1 MGVVRPLRAG
11 VATLATAGL
20 AISGSQ
26 FFAPQAQASKT
37 AVMARVSARTAVNIR
52 SQAGVHGKI
61 LGVLE
66 RGQQLNQTGT
76 PVNGWVPVAYRGHT
90 AYVDH
95 HYLSSVAWRPSTSN
109 PSASSSPVG
118 FAQATTYVNVRA
130 GHSMQTTK
138 VGMLS
143 PGEKV
148 GLTGRTSQ
156 GFSEVVYNGVHRW
169 VASRYLS
176 TTTVKPTPKPAPKP
190 AQTTTVYTTA
200 NLNLRNGASMSASVA
215 TTVSRGTALTTT
227 GRTTGIWTQVN
238 YHGHNL
244 WASRTYLT
252 TTNPAPKPKPKPT
265 PKPAQTTT
273 VYTTAN
279 LNLRNGAS
287 MSASVAT
294 TVSRGT
300 ALTTTGRT
308 TGIWTQVNY
317 HGHNLW
323 ASRTYL
329 TTTNPA
335 PKPNPRPAPSPSVS
349 PSSARAAIVNYAKAQ
364 VGKAYI
370 WGGEGPNGFDCSGLV
385 LKAYQQAGIYLPHY
399 SGSQIARGHRI
410 SLDEIQPGDLL
421 AKPGGGHIAIYVG
434 NGQIVEAANP
444 RAGVRLTSIYSS
456 LYPLRIDSDILD

>member
-26 FFAPQAQASKT
+26 FFVPQAQASKT
-37 AVMARVSARTAVNIR
+37 AVLARVSARTAVNIR

-176 TTTVKPTPKPAPKP
+176 TTTVKPTPKPTPKP
-190 AQTTTVYTTA
+190 AHTTTVYTTA
-200 NLNLRNGASMSASVA
+200 NLNLRNGASMSTSVA

-244 WASRTYLT
+244 WASSTYLT
-252 TTNPAPKPKPKPT
+252 TTNPAPT
-265 PKPAQTTT
+265 PK
-273 VYTTAN
+273 
-279 LNLRNGAS
+279 
-287 MSASVAT
+287 
-294 TVSRGT
+294 
-300 ALTTTGRT
+300 
-308 TGIWTQVNY
+308 
-317 HGHNLW
+317 
-323 ASRTYL
+323 
-329 TTTNPA
+329 
-335 PKPNPRPAPSPSVS
+335 PRPAPSPSVS

-410 SLDEIQPGDLL
+410 SLDEIQPGDIL

>member
-190 AQTTTVYTTA
+190 AHTTTVYTTA
-200 NLNLRNGASMSASVA
+200 NLNLRNGASMSTSVA

-244 WASRTYLT
+244 WASSTYLT
-252 TTNPAPKPKPKPT
+252 TTNPAPT
-265 PKPAQTTT
+265 PK
-273 VYTTAN
+273 
-279 LNLRNGAS
+279 
-287 MSASVAT
+287 
-294 TVSRGT
+294 
-300 ALTTTGRT
+300 
-308 TGIWTQVNY
+308 
-317 HGHNLW
+317 
-323 ASRTYL
+323 
-329 TTTNPA
+329 
-335 PKPNPRPAPSPSVS
+335 PRPAPSPSVS

>member
-26 FFAPQAQASKT
+26 FFVPQAQASKT

-176 TTTVKPTPKPAPKP
+176 TTTVKPTPKP
-190 AQTTTVYTTA
+190 
-200 NLNLRNGASMSASVA
+200 
-215 TTVSRGTALTTT
+215 
-227 GRTTGIWTQVN
+227 
-238 YHGHNL
+238 
-244 WASRTYLT
+244 
-252 TTNPAPKPKPKPT
+252 T

-323 ASRTYL
+323 ASSTYL

-335 PKPNPRPAPSPSVS
+335 PTPKPRPAPSPSVS

>member
-26 FFAPQAQASKT
+26 FFVPQAQASKT
-37 AVMARVSARTAVNIR
+37 AVLARVSARTAVNIR

-176 TTTVKPTPKPAPKP
+176 TTTVKPTPKPTPKP
-190 AQTTTVYTTA
+190 AHTTTVYTTA
-200 NLNLRNGASMSASVA
+200 NLNLRNSASMSASVA

-227 GRTTGIWTQVN
+227 GRTAGIWTQVN

-244 WASRTYLT
+244 WASSTYLT
-252 TTNPAPKPKPKPT
+252 TTNPAPT
-265 PKPAQTTT
+265 PK
-273 VYTTAN
+273 
-279 LNLRNGAS
+279 
-287 MSASVAT
+287 
-294 TVSRGT
+294 
-300 ALTTTGRT
+300 
-308 TGIWTQVNY
+308 
-317 HGHNLW
+317 
-323 ASRTYL
+323 
-329 TTTNPA
+329 
-335 PKPNPRPAPSPSVS
+335 PRPAPSPSVS

>member
-26 FFAPQAQASKT
+26 FFVPQAQASKT

-244 WASRTYLT
+244 WASSTYLT
-252 TTNPAPKPKPKPT
+252 TTNPAPKPK
-265 PKPAQTTT
+265 
-273 VYTTAN
+273 
-279 LNLRNGAS
+279 
-287 MSASVAT
+287 
-294 TVSRGT
+294 
-300 ALTTTGRT
+300 
-308 TGIWTQVNY
+308 
-317 HGHNLW
+317 
-323 ASRTYL
+323 
-329 TTTNPA
+329 
-335 PKPNPRPAPSPSVS
+335 PRPAPSPSVS

>member
-252 TTNPAPKPKPKPT
+252 TTNPAPKPKP
-265 PKPAQTTT
+265 
-273 VYTTAN
+273 
-279 LNLRNGAS
+279 
-287 MSASVAT
+287 
-294 TVSRGT
+294 
-300 ALTTTGRT
+300 
-308 TGIWTQVNY
+308 
-317 HGHNLW
+317 
-323 ASRTYL
+323 
-329 TTTNPA
+329 
-335 PKPNPRPAPSPSVS
+335 RPAPSPSVS

-456 LYPLRIDSDILD
+456 LYPLRIDSDILRFPPDRGGLAATRRPGRASRWSARN

>member
-26 FFAPQAQASKT
+26 FFVPQAQASKT
-37 AVMARVSARTAVNIR
+37 AVLARVSARTAVNIR

-176 TTTVKPTPKPAPKP
+176 TTTVKPTPKPTPKP
-190 AQTTTVYTTA
+190 AHTTTVYTTA

-252 TTNPAPKPKPKPT
+252 TTNPAPKPTPT
-265 PKPAQTTT
+265 P
-273 VYTTAN
+273 
-279 LNLRNGAS
+279 R
-287 MSASVAT
+287 
-294 TVSRGT
+294 
-300 ALTTTGRT
+300 
-308 TGIWTQVNY
+308 
-317 HGHNLW
+317 
-323 ASRTYL
+323 
-329 TTTNPA
+329 
-335 PKPNPRPAPSPSVS
+335 PSVS

>member
-26 FFAPQAQASKT
+26 FFVPQAQASKT
-37 AVMARVSARTAVNIR
+37 AVLARVSARTAVNIR

-176 TTTVKPTPKPAPKP
+176 TTTVKPTPKPTPKP
-190 AQTTTVYTTA
+190 AHTTTVYTTA
-200 NLNLRNGASMSASVA
+200 NLNLRNGASMRASVA

-244 WASRTYLT
+244 WASSTYLT
-252 TTNPAPKPKPKPT
+252 TTNPAPKPTPT
-265 PKPAQTTT
+265 P
-273 VYTTAN
+273 
-279 LNLRNGAS
+279 R
-287 MSASVAT
+287 
-294 TVSRGT
+294 
-300 ALTTTGRT
+300 
-308 TGIWTQVNY
+308 
-317 HGHNLW
+317 
-323 ASRTYL
+323 
-329 TTTNPA
+329 
-335 PKPNPRPAPSPSVS
+335 PSVS

>member
-26 FFAPQAQASKT
+26 FFVPQAQASKT
-37 AVMARVSARTAVNIR
+37 AVLARVSARTAVNIR

-176 TTTVKPTPKPAPKP
+176 TTTVKPTPKPTPKP
-190 AQTTTVYTTA
+190 AHTTTVYTTA
-200 NLNLRNGASMSASVA
+200 NLNLRNGASMSTSVA

-244 WASRTYLT
+244 WASSTYLT
-252 TTNPAPKPKPKPT
+252 TTNPAPT
-265 PKPAQTTT
+265 PK
-273 VYTTAN
+273 
-279 LNLRNGAS
+279 
-287 MSASVAT
+287 
-294 TVSRGT
+294 
-300 ALTTTGRT
+300 
-308 TGIWTQVNY
+308 
-317 HGHNLW
+317 
-323 ASRTYL
+323 
-329 TTTNPA
+329 
-335 PKPNPRPAPSPSVS
+335 PRPAPSPSVS

-456 LYPLRIDSDILD
+456 LYPLRIESDNLD

>member
-26 FFAPQAQASKT
+26 FFVPQAQASKT
-37 AVMARVSARTAVNIR
+37 AVLARVSARTAVNIR

-176 TTTVKPTPKPAPKP
+176 TTTVKPTPKPTPKP
-190 AQTTTVYTTA
+190 AHTTTVYTTA

-244 WASRTYLT
+244 WASSTYLT
-252 TTNPAPKPKPKPT
+252 TTVKPT
-265 PKPAQTTT
+265 PKPAHTTT

-323 ASRTYL
+323 ASSTYL

-335 PKPNPRPAPSPSVS
+335 PKPTPTPRPSVS

>member
-190 AQTTTVYTTA
+190 AQTTTIYTTA

-244 WASRTYLT
+244 WASSTYLT
-252 TTNPAPKPKPKPT
+252 TTNPAPKPTPT
-265 PKPAQTTT
+265 
-273 VYTTAN
+273 
-279 LNLRNGAS
+279 
-287 MSASVAT
+287 
-294 TVSRGT
+294 
-300 ALTTTGRT
+300 
-308 TGIWTQVNY
+308 
-317 HGHNLW
+317 
-323 ASRTYL
+323 
-329 TTTNPA
+329 
-335 PKPNPRPAPSPSVS
+335 PRPAPSPSVS

>member
-26 FFAPQAQASKT
+26 FFVPQAQASKT
-37 AVMARVSARTAVNIR
+37 AVLARVSARTAVNIR

-176 TTTVKPTPKPAPKP
+176 TTTVKPTPKPTPKP
-190 AQTTTVYTTA
+190 AHTTTVYTTA
-200 NLNLRNGASMSASVA
+200 NLNLRNSASMSASVA
-215 TTVSRGTALTTT
+215 TTVSRGTALTIT
-227 GRTTGIWTQVN
+227 GRTAGIWTQVN

-244 WASRTYLT
+244 WASSTYLT
-252 TTNPAPKPKPKPT
+252 TTNPAPT
-265 PKPAQTTT
+265 PK
-273 VYTTAN
+273 
-279 LNLRNGAS
+279 
-287 MSASVAT
+287 
-294 TVSRGT
+294 
-300 ALTTTGRT
+300 
-308 TGIWTQVNY
+308 
-317 HGHNLW
+317 
-323 ASRTYL
+323 
-329 TTTNPA
+329 
-335 PKPNPRPAPSPSVS
+335 PRPAPSPSVS

>member
-26 FFAPQAQASKT
+26 FFVPQAQASKT

-176 TTTVKPTPKPAPKP
+176 TTTVKPTPKPTPKP
-190 AQTTTVYTTA
+190 AHTTTVYTTA

-244 WASRTYLT
+244 WASSTYLT
-252 TTNPAPKPKPKPT
+252 TTNPAPKPTPT
-265 PKPAQTTT
+265 P
-273 VYTTAN
+273 
-279 LNLRNGAS
+279 R
-287 MSASVAT
+287 
-294 TVSRGT
+294 
-300 ALTTTGRT
+300 
-308 TGIWTQVNY
+308 
-317 HGHNLW
+317 
-323 ASRTYL
+323 
-329 TTTNPA
+329 
-335 PKPNPRPAPSPSVS
+335 PSVS

>member
-26 FFAPQAQASKT
+26 FFVPQAQASKT
-37 AVMARVSARTAVNIR
+37 AVLARVSARTAVNIR

-138 VGMLS
+138 MGMLS

-176 TTTVKPTPKPAPKP
+176 TTTVKPTPKPTPKP
-190 AQTTTVYTTA
+190 AHTTTVYTTA

-244 WASRTYLT
+244 WASSTYLT
-252 TTNPAPKPKPKPT
+252 TTNPAPKPTPT
-265 PKPAQTTT
+265 P
-273 VYTTAN
+273 
-279 LNLRNGAS
+279 R
-287 MSASVAT
+287 
-294 TVSRGT
+294 
-300 ALTTTGRT
+300 
-308 TGIWTQVNY
+308 
-317 HGHNLW
+317 
-323 ASRTYL
+323 
-329 TTTNPA
+329 
-335 PKPNPRPAPSPSVS
+335 PSVS

>member
-26 FFAPQAQASKT
+26 FFVPQAQASKT
-37 AVMARVSARTAVNIR
+37 AVLARVSARTAVNIR

-176 TTTVKPTPKPAPKP
+176 TTTVKPTPKPTPKP
-190 AQTTTVYTTA
+190 AHTTTVYTTA

-244 WASRTYLT
+244 WASSTYLTT
-252 TTNPAPKPKPKPT
+252 TTNPAPKPTPT
-265 PKPAQTTT
+265 P
-273 VYTTAN
+273 
-279 LNLRNGAS
+279 R
-287 MSASVAT
+287 
-294 TVSRGT
+294 
-300 ALTTTGRT
+300 
-308 TGIWTQVNY
+308 
-317 HGHNLW
+317 
-323 ASRTYL
+323 
-329 TTTNPA
+329 
-335 PKPNPRPAPSPSVS
+335 PSVS

>member
-76 PVNGWVPVAYRGHT
+76 PVSGWVPVAYRGHT

-156 GFSEVVYNGVHRW
+156 GFSEVVYTGVHRW

-190 AQTTTVYTTA
+190 AQPTTVYTTVD
-200 NLNLRNGASMSASVA
+200 LNLRTGASMSASVA
-215 TTVSRGTALTTT
+215 TSVTRGTALTTT

-244 WASRTYLT
+244 WASSTYLT
-252 TTNPAPKPKPKPT
+252 TTNTAPKPT
-265 PKPAQTTT
+265 PKP
-273 VYTTAN
+273 
-279 LNLRNGAS
+279 
-287 MSASVAT
+287 
-294 TVSRGT
+294 
-300 ALTTTGRT
+300 
-308 TGIWTQVNY
+308 
-317 HGHNLW
+317 
-323 ASRTYL
+323 
-329 TTTNPA
+329 
-335 PKPNPRPAPSPSVS
+335 KPAPSPSVS

-410 SLDEIQPGDLL
+410 SLDAIQPGDLL

-434 NGQIVEAANP
+434 NGQVVEAANP

-456 LYPLRIDSDILD
+456 LYPLRIDSNILD

>member
-26 FFAPQAQASKT
+26 FFVPQAQASKT
-37 AVMARVSARTAVNIR
+37 AVLARVSARTAVNIR

-176 TTTVKPTPKPAPKP
+176 TTTVKPTPKPTPKP
-190 AQTTTVYTTA
+190 AHTTTVYTTA

-244 WASRTYLT
+244 WASSTYLT
-252 TTNPAPKPKPKPT
+252 TTTPAPT
-265 PKPAQTTT
+265 PK
-273 VYTTAN
+273 
-279 LNLRNGAS
+279 
-287 MSASVAT
+287 
-294 TVSRGT
+294 
-300 ALTTTGRT
+300 
-308 TGIWTQVNY
+308 
-317 HGHNLW
+317 
-323 ASRTYL
+323 
-329 TTTNPA
+329 
-335 PKPNPRPAPSPSVS
+335 PRPAPSPSVS

>member
-26 FFAPQAQASKT
+26 FFVPQAQASKT
-37 AVMARVSARTAVNIR
+37 AVLARVSARTAVNIR

-176 TTTVKPTPKPAPKP
+176 TTTVKPTPKPTPKP
-190 AQTTTVYTTA
+190 AQATTVYTTA
-200 NLNLRNGASMSASVA
+200 NLNLRNGASMSTSVA

-244 WASRTYLT
+244 WASSTYLT
-252 TTNPAPKPKPKPT
+252 TTNPAPT
-265 PKPAQTTT
+265 PK
-273 VYTTAN
+273 
-279 LNLRNGAS
+279 
-287 MSASVAT
+287 
-294 TVSRGT
+294 
-300 ALTTTGRT
+300 
-308 TGIWTQVNY
+308 
-317 HGHNLW
+317 
-323 ASRTYL
+323 
-329 TTTNPA
+329 
-335 PKPNPRPAPSPSVS
+335 PRPAPSPSVS

>member
-52 SQAGVHGKI
+52 SQAGVHGRI

-138 VGMLS
+138 VGILS

-176 TTTVKPTPKPAPKP
+176 TTTVKPTPTPKP
-190 AQTTTVYTTA
+190 TQTTTVYTTA

-215 TTVSRGTALTTT
+215 TSVTRGTALTTT
-227 GRTTGIWTQVN
+227 GRTTGTWTQVN

-244 WASRTYLT
+244 WASSKYLT
-252 TTNPAPKPKPKPT
+252 TTAKPT
-265 PKPAQTTT
+265 PTPTPT
-273 VYTTAN
+273 
-279 LNLRNGAS
+279 
-287 MSASVAT
+287 
-294 TVSRGT
+294 
-300 ALTTTGRT
+300 
-308 TGIWTQVNY
+308 
-317 HGHNLW
+317 
-323 ASRTYL
+323 
-329 TTTNPA
+329 
-335 PKPNPRPAPSPSVS
+335 PSPSVS

-370 WGGEGPNGFDCSGLV
+370 WGGEGPIGFDCSGLV

-410 SLDEIQPGDLL
+410 SLDEIQPGDLF
-421 AKPGGGHIAIYVG
+421 AKPGGGHVAIYVG

-456 LYPLRIDSDILD
+456 LYPLRINSNILD

>member
-1 MGVVRPLRAG
+1 MSAS
-11 VATLATAGL
+11 VATTVSRGTAL
-20 AISGSQ
+20 
-26 FFAPQAQASKT
+26 
-37 AVMARVSARTAVNIR
+37 
-52 SQAGVHGKI
+52 
-61 LGVLE
+61 
-66 RGQQLNQTGT
+66 
-76 PVNGWVPVAYRGHT
+76 
-90 AYVDH
+90 
-95 HYLSSVAWRPSTSN
+95 
-109 PSASSSPVG
+109 
-118 FAQATTYVNVRA
+118 TT
-130 GHSMQTTK
+130 
-138 VGMLS
+138 
-143 PGEKV
+143 
-148 GLTGRTSQ
+148 TGRTTGIWTQ
-156 GFSEVVYNGVHRW
+156 VNYHGHNLW
-169 VASRYLS
+169 ASRTYL
-176 TTTVKPTPKPAPKP
+176 TTTNPAPKPKPKPTPKP

-335 PKPNPRPAPSPSVS
+335 PKPKPRPTPRPSQTPTSCPIYNLTIRNGGPLS
-349 PSSARAAIVNYAKAQ
+349 RTLATTWYQGTALTTTGRTTGIWTQVNYHGHNLWASRTYLTTTNPAPKPKPRPTPNPAQ
-364 VGKAYI
+364 TTTSYTTDNPTIPHDAPLTPSLATTVTNGTALTTTGRTTGI
-370 WGGEGPNGFDCSGLV
+370 WTQVN
-385 LKAYQQAGIYLPHY
+385 HH
-399 SGSQIARGHRI
+399 GH
-410 SLDEIQPGDLL
+410 
-421 AKPGGGHIAIYVG
+421 
-434 NGQIVEAANP
+434 
-444 RAGVRLTSIYSS
+444 
-456 LYPLRIDSDILD
+456 

>member
-66 RGQQLNQTGT
+66 RGQQLNQTDT

-252 TTNPAPKPKPKPT
+252 TTNPAPKPKP
-265 PKPAQTTT
+265 
-273 VYTTAN
+273 
-279 LNLRNGAS
+279 
-287 MSASVAT
+287 
-294 TVSRGT
+294 
-300 ALTTTGRT
+300 
-308 TGIWTQVNY
+308 
-317 HGHNLW
+317 
-323 ASRTYL
+323 
-329 TTTNPA
+329 
-335 PKPNPRPAPSPSVS
+335 RPAPSPSVS

>member
-52 SQAGVHGKI
+52 SQAGVHGRI

-130 GHSMQTTK
+130 GHSMQTIK
-138 VGMLS
+138 VGILS

-176 TTTVKPTPKPAPKP
+176 TTTVKPTPTPKP
-190 AQTTTVYTTA
+190 TQTTTVYTTA

-215 TTVSRGTALTTT
+215 T
-227 GRTTGIWTQVN
+227 
-238 YHGHNL
+238 
-244 WASRTYLT
+244 
-252 TTNPAPKPKPKPT
+252 
-265 PKPAQTTT
+265 
-273 VYTTAN
+273 
-279 LNLRNGAS
+279 
-287 MSASVAT
+287 SV
-294 TVSRGT
+294 
-300 ALTTTGRT
+300 
-308 TGIWTQVNY
+308 
-317 HGHNLW
+317 
-323 ASRTYL
+323 
-329 TTTNPA
+329 
-335 PKPNPRPAPSPSVS
+335 
-349 PSSARAAIVNYAKAQ
+349 
-364 VGKAYI
+364 
-370 WGGEGPNGFDCSGLV
+370 
-385 LKAYQQAGIYLPHY
+385 
-399 SGSQIARGHRI
+399 
-410 SLDEIQPGDLL
+410 
-421 AKPGGGHIAIYVG
+421 
-434 NGQIVEAANP
+434 
-444 RAGVRLTSIYSS
+444 
-456 LYPLRIDSDILD
+456 

>member
-26 FFAPQAQASKT
+26 FFVPQAQASKT
-37 AVMARVSARTAVNIR
+37 AVLARVSARTAVNIR

-176 TTTVKPTPKPAPKP
+176 TTTVKPTPKPTPKP
-190 AQTTTVYTTA
+190 AQATTVYTTA
-200 NLNLRNGASMSASVA
+200 NLNLRNGASMSTSVA

-227 GRTTGIWTQVN
+227 GRTAGIWTQVN

-244 WASRTYLT
+244 WASSTYLT
-252 TTNPAPKPKPKPT
+252 TTNPAPT
-265 PKPAQTTT
+265 PK
-273 VYTTAN
+273 
-279 LNLRNGAS
+279 
-287 MSASVAT
+287 
-294 TVSRGT
+294 
-300 ALTTTGRT
+300 
-308 TGIWTQVNY
+308 
-317 HGHNLW
+317 
-323 ASRTYL
+323 
-329 TTTNPA
+329 
-335 PKPNPRPAPSPSVS
+335 PRPAPSPSVS

>member
-26 FFAPQAQASKT
+26 FFVPQAQASKT

-176 TTTVKPTPKPAPKP
+176 TTTVKPTPKP
-190 AQTTTVYTTA
+190 
-200 NLNLRNGASMSASVA
+200 
-215 TTVSRGTALTTT
+215 
-227 GRTTGIWTQVN
+227 
-238 YHGHNL
+238 
-244 WASRTYLT
+244 
-252 TTNPAPKPKPKPT
+252 T

-323 ASRTYL
+323 ASSTYL

-335 PKPNPRPAPSPSVS
+335 PKPTPTPRPAPSPSVS

>member
-37 AVMARVSARTAVNIR
+37 AVLARVSARTAVNIR

-176 TTTVKPTPKPAPKP
+176 TTTVKPTPKPTPKP
-190 AQTTTVYTTA
+190 AHTTTVYTTA

-252 TTNPAPKPKPKPT
+252 TTNPAPKPK
-265 PKPAQTTT
+265 
-273 VYTTAN
+273 
-279 LNLRNGAS
+279 
-287 MSASVAT
+287 
-294 TVSRGT
+294 
-300 ALTTTGRT
+300 
-308 TGIWTQVNY
+308 
-317 HGHNLW
+317 
-323 ASRTYL
+323 
-329 TTTNPA
+329 
-335 PKPNPRPAPSPSVS
+335 PRPAPSPSVS

>member
-215 TTVSRGTALTTT
+215 TSVTRGTALTTT

-244 WASRTYLT
+244 WASSKYLT
-252 TTNPAPKPKPKPT
+252 TTAKPT
-265 PKPAQTTT
+265 PTPT
-273 VYTTAN
+273 
-279 LNLRNGAS
+279 
-287 MSASVAT
+287 
-294 TVSRGT
+294 
-300 ALTTTGRT
+300 
-308 TGIWTQVNY
+308 
-317 HGHNLW
+317 
-323 ASRTYL
+323 
-329 TTTNPA
+329 
-335 PKPNPRPAPSPSVS
+335 PRPRPTPSPSVS

-370 WGGEGPNGFDCSGLV
+370 WGGEGPIGFDCSGLV

-410 SLDEIQPGDLL
+410 SLDEIQPGDLF
-421 AKPGGGHIAIYVG
+421 AKPGGGHVAIYVG

-444 RAGVRLTSIYSS
+444 RAGVHLTSIYSS
-456 LYPLRIDSDILD
+456 LYPLRINSNILD

>member
-26 FFAPQAQASKT
+26 FFVPQAQASKT

-176 TTTVKPTPKPAPKP
+176 TTTVKPTPKP
-190 AQTTTVYTTA
+190 
-200 NLNLRNGASMSASVA
+200 
-215 TTVSRGTALTTT
+215 
-227 GRTTGIWTQVN
+227 
-238 YHGHNL
+238 
-244 WASRTYLT
+244 
-252 TTNPAPKPKPKPT
+252 T

-323 ASRTYL
+323 ASSTYL

-335 PKPNPRPAPSPSVS
+335 PKPTPTPRPSVS

>member
-215 TTVSRGTALTTT
+215 TPVSRGTALTTT

-238 YHGHNL
+238 YHDHNL

-252 TTNPAPKPKPKPT
+252 TTNPAPKPK
-265 PKPAQTTT
+265 
-273 VYTTAN
+273 
-279 LNLRNGAS
+279 
-287 MSASVAT
+287 
-294 TVSRGT
+294 
-300 ALTTTGRT
+300 
-308 TGIWTQVNY
+308 
-317 HGHNLW
+317 
-323 ASRTYL
+323 
-329 TTTNPA
+329 
-335 PKPNPRPAPSPSVS
+335 PRPAPSPSVS

>member
-26 FFAPQAQASKT
+26 FFVPQAQASKT
-37 AVMARVSARTAVNIR
+37 AVLARVSARTAVNIR

-176 TTTVKPTPKPAPKP
+176 TTTVKPTPKPTPKP
-190 AQTTTVYTTA
+190 AHTTTVYTTA

-244 WASRTYLT
+244 WASSTYLT
-252 TTNPAPKPKPKPT
+252 TTNPAPKPTPT
-265 PKPAQTTT
+265 P
-273 VYTTAN
+273 
-279 LNLRNGAS
+279 R
-287 MSASVAT
+287 
-294 TVSRGT
+294 
-300 ALTTTGRT
+300 
-308 TGIWTQVNY
+308 
-317 HGHNLW
+317 
-323 ASRTYL
+323 
-329 TTTNPA
+329 
-335 PKPNPRPAPSPSVS
+335 PSVS

>member
-26 FFAPQAQASKT
+26 FFVPQAQASKT
-37 AVMARVSARTAVNIR
+37 AVLARVSARTAVNIR

-176 TTTVKPTPKPAPKP
+176 TTTVKPTPKPTPKP
-190 AQTTTVYTTA
+190 AHTTTVYTTA
-200 NLNLRNGASMSASVA
+200 NLNLRNSASMSTSVA

-244 WASRTYLT
+244 WASSRYLT
-252 TTNPAPKPKPKPT
+252 TTNPAPKPTPT
-265 PKPAQTTT
+265 P
-273 VYTTAN
+273 
-279 LNLRNGAS
+279 R
-287 MSASVAT
+287 
-294 TVSRGT
+294 
-300 ALTTTGRT
+300 
-308 TGIWTQVNY
+308 
-317 HGHNLW
+317 
-323 ASRTYL
+323 
-329 TTTNPA
+329 
-335 PKPNPRPAPSPSVS
+335 PSVS

>member
-26 FFAPQAQASKT
+26 FFVPQAQASKT
-37 AVMARVSARTAVNIR
+37 AVLARVSARTAVNIR

-156 GFSEVVYNGVHRW
+156 GFSEVVYNGAHRW

-176 TTTVKPTPKPAPKP
+176 TTTVKPTPKPTPKP
-190 AQTTTVYTTA
+190 AHTTTVYTTT

-244 WASRTYLT
+244 WASSTYLT
-252 TTNPAPKPKPKPT
+252 TTNPAPTPKPK
-265 PKPAQTTT
+265 
-273 VYTTAN
+273 
-279 LNLRNGAS
+279 
-287 MSASVAT
+287 
-294 TVSRGT
+294 
-300 ALTTTGRT
+300 
-308 TGIWTQVNY
+308 
-317 HGHNLW
+317 
-323 ASRTYL
+323 
-329 TTTNPA
+329 
-335 PKPNPRPAPSPSVS
+335 PRPAPSPSVS

>member
-52 SQAGVHGKI
+52 SQAGVHGRI

-130 GHSMQTTK
+130 GHSMQTIK
-138 VGMLS
+138 VGILS

-176 TTTVKPTPKPAPKP
+176 TTTVKPTPTPKP
-190 AQTTTVYTTA
+190 TQTTTVYTTA

-215 TTVSRGTALTTT
+215 TSVTRGTALTTT

-244 WASRTYLT
+244 WASSKYLT
-252 TTNPAPKPKPKPT
+252 TTAKPT
-265 PKPAQTTT
+265 PTPTPTPT
-273 VYTTAN
+273 
-279 LNLRNGAS
+279 
-287 MSASVAT
+287 
-294 TVSRGT
+294 
-300 ALTTTGRT
+300 
-308 TGIWTQVNY
+308 
-317 HGHNLW
+317 
-323 ASRTYL
+323 
-329 TTTNPA
+329 
-335 PKPNPRPAPSPSVS
+335 PRPTPSPSVS

-370 WGGEGPNGFDCSGLV
+370 WGGEGPIGFDCSGLV

-410 SLDEIQPGDLL
+410 SLDEIQPGDLF
-421 AKPGGGHIAIYVG
+421 AKPGGGHVAIYVG

-444 RAGVRLTSIYSS
+444 RAGVHLTSIYSS
-456 LYPLRIDSDILD
+456 LYPLRINSNILD

>member
-26 FFAPQAQASKT
+26 FFVPQAQASKT

-176 TTTVKPTPKPAPKP
+176 TTTA
-190 AQTTTVYTTA
+190 
-200 NLNLRNGASMSASVA
+200 
-215 TTVSRGTALTTT
+215 
-227 GRTTGIWTQVN
+227 
-238 YHGHNL
+238 
-244 WASRTYLT
+244 
-252 TTNPAPKPKPKPT
+252 KPT

-323 ASRTYL
+323 ASSTYL

-335 PKPNPRPAPSPSVS
+335 PKPTPTPRPSVS

>member
-26 FFAPQAQASKT
+26 FFVPQAQASKT
-37 AVMARVSARTAVNIR
+37 AVLARVSARTAVNIR

-176 TTTVKPTPKPAPKP
+176 TTTVKPTPKPTPKP
-190 AQTTTVYTTA
+190 AHTTTVYTTA
-200 NLNLRNGASMSASVA
+200 NLNLRNGASMSTSVA

-244 WASRTYLT
+244 WASSRYLT
-252 TTNPAPKPKPKPT
+252 TTNPAPKPTPT
-265 PKPAQTTT
+265 P
-273 VYTTAN
+273 
-279 LNLRNGAS
+279 R
-287 MSASVAT
+287 
-294 TVSRGT
+294 
-300 ALTTTGRT
+300 
-308 TGIWTQVNY
+308 
-317 HGHNLW
+317 
-323 ASRTYL
+323 
-329 TTTNPA
+329 
-335 PKPNPRPAPSPSVS
+335 PSVS

>member
-26 FFAPQAQASKT
+26 FFVPQAQASKT
-37 AVMARVSARTAVNIR
+37 AVLARVSARTAVNIR

-176 TTTVKPTPKPAPKP
+176 TTTVKPTPKPTPKP
-190 AQTTTVYTTA
+190 AHTTTVYTTA
-200 NLNLRNGASMSASVA
+200 NLNLRNGASMSTSVA

-252 TTNPAPKPKPKPT
+252 TTNPAPKPK
-265 PKPAQTTT
+265 
-273 VYTTAN
+273 
-279 LNLRNGAS
+279 
-287 MSASVAT
+287 
-294 TVSRGT
+294 
-300 ALTTTGRT
+300 
-308 TGIWTQVNY
+308 
-317 HGHNLW
+317 
-323 ASRTYL
+323 
-329 TTTNPA
+329 
-335 PKPNPRPAPSPSVS
+335 PRPAPSPSVS

>member
-26 FFAPQAQASKT
+26 FFVPQAQASKT
-37 AVMARVSARTAVNIR
+37 AVLARVSARTAVNIR

-66 RGQQLNQTGT
+66 RGQQLNQPGT

-176 TTTVKPTPKPAPKP
+176 TTTVKPTPKPTPKP
-190 AQTTTVYTTA
+190 AHTTTVYTTA

-244 WASRTYLT
+244 WASSTYLT
-252 TTNPAPKPKPKPT
+252 TTNPAPKPTPT
-265 PKPAQTTT
+265 P
-273 VYTTAN
+273 
-279 LNLRNGAS
+279 R
-287 MSASVAT
+287 
-294 TVSRGT
+294 
-300 ALTTTGRT
+300 
-308 TGIWTQVNY
+308 
-317 HGHNLW
+317 
-323 ASRTYL
+323 
-329 TTTNPA
+329 
-335 PKPNPRPAPSPSVS
+335 PSVS

>member
-26 FFAPQAQASKT
+26 FFVPQAQASKT
-37 AVMARVSARTAVNIR
+37 AVLARVSARTAVNIR

-176 TTTVKPTPKPAPKP
+176 TTTVKPTPKPTPKP
-190 AQTTTVYTTA
+190 AHTTTVYTTA
-200 NLNLRNGASMSASVA
+200 NLNLRNSASMSTSVA

-244 WASRTYLT
+244 WASSTYLT
-252 TTNPAPKPKPKPT
+252 TTNPAPT
-265 PKPAQTTT
+265 PK
-273 VYTTAN
+273 
-279 LNLRNGAS
+279 
-287 MSASVAT
+287 
-294 TVSRGT
+294 
-300 ALTTTGRT
+300 
-308 TGIWTQVNY
+308 
-317 HGHNLW
+317 
-323 ASRTYL
+323 
-329 TTTNPA
+329 
-335 PKPNPRPAPSPSVS
+335 PRPAPSPSVS